1 MSIIVLNAL
10 NETFFSVLRSL
21 IMDNSFPLKIR
32 SKWIFLLGIKNQ
44 RLPDIE
50 LEQQI
55 EFFSEK
61 IFLMLNT
68 V

>member
-1 MSIIVLNAL
+1 
-10 NETFFSVLRSL
+10 
-21 IMDNSFPLKIR
+21 MDNSFPLKIR

-61 IFLMLNT
+61 NIFDA
-68 V
+68 

>member
-1 MSIIVLNAL
+1 MEL
-10 NETFFSVLRSL
+10 FSVLESL

-32 SKWIFLLGIKNQ
+32 SKWIFLLGIQNQ